1 MVQFSEIVRR
11 RLSRLLSYPERTIRA
26 LASVAV
32 GATTLLTESLLPE
45 SLRGT
50 TLYQITLGMMQQFVF
65 EKVADMRDFSTKV
78 ANELGEDY
86 ARRKMAGT
94 ALEAAGLL
102 TIGFSPLWVFAIAG
116 DVAGGSKV
124 YLNRL
129 ILHLKDQGVLAEET
143 KAVELVDL
151 LEAVQQVARHSATA
165 VDMPPLSRE
174 KMSVLAAEMKA
185 SYGRAFEHSANL
197 LPLLDDLWERMINLT
212 HREGVPL
219 ERLGGVMALNA
230 ASWSRRGADMA
241 FAVGQSGVELLDEE
255 ILESYKRTLKGISE
269 KGLDSYVKEHM
280 RPFLQAA
287 RSHYD
292 ASRMT
297 WTEKKLSGD
306 ASRSE

>member
-1 MVQFSEIVRR
+1 MQFSEIARR
-11 RLSRLLSYPERTIRA
+11 RLSRVLSYPERTIRA
-26 LASVAV
+26 LASVTV

-50 TLYQITLGMMQQFVF
+50 TLYQITLGLMQQYVL
-65 EKVADMRDFSTKV
+65 EKVADMRDVSAKV

-116 DVAGGSKV
+116 DVAGGSKA

-129 ILHLKDQGVLAEET
+129 ILHLKSQGVLAEET

-151 LEAVQQVARHSATA
+151 LEAVQQVARQSATA

-174 KMSVLAAEMKA
+174 KLSVLASEMKA
-185 SYGRAFEHSANL
+185 NYGRAFEHTANL
-197 LPLLDDLWERMINLT
+197 VPLLDDLWERMINLT
-212 HREGVPL
+212 RREGVPL

-230 ASWSRRGADMA
+230 VSWSRRGADMA
-241 FAVGQSGVELLDEE
+241 LAVGQSGVELLDEE

-280 RPFLQAA
+280 RPFLKAA

-297 WTEKKLSGD
+297 WTEKKIRGD
-306 ASRSE
+306 ASNLG